1 MPSEWEKASGES
13 MNYVNEI
20 RNSLSSYSYAD
31 DRDAAATHKE
41 LCRVLQARLAKAA
54 ENAHLASDFLRGP
67 RTAEL
72 ERAMRNLKDDVEIF
86 RDEAGSSYVEWK
98 SPKANIIREIIDKDT
113 QILRNSA
120 IIVRLSEQLREA
132 AINSSASVM
141 LEKATEANDL
151 LSKVSYLFSDRER
164 LCR

>member
-1 MPSEWEKASGES
+1 MPTDWDKASGES

-20 RNSLSSYSYAD
+20 KATLGFYSYAD
-31 DRDAAATHKE
+31 ERDAAATHKE
-41 LCRVLQARLAKAA
+41 LCRVLQARLDRAA

-67 RTAEL
+67 RGADL

-86 RDEAGSSYVEWK
+86 RDEVGSSYVDWK
-98 SPKANIIREIIDKDT
+98 FPKSHIIREIIDKDM
-113 QILRNSA
+113 QIVRNSA
-120 IIVRLSEQLREA
+120 TIVRLSEQLREA
-132 AINSSASVM
+132 ALDSSLPVM
-141 LEKATEANDL
+141 LQRATEAADL